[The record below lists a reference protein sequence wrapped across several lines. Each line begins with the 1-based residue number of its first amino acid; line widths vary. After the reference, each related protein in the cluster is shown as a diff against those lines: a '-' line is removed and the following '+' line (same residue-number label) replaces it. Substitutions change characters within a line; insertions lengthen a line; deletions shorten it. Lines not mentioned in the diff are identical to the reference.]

1 MENQQNQ
8 VQGPVKNNDSYLLVT
23 IMWIT
28 NIIGGVG
35 FWIALILFFVKK
47 DDFVVRDAC
56 RKYLNLC
63 ILYILAIIALIV
75 LAVVLGAINQNLA
88 LIAASLGYIA
98 IIIHAL
104 VNVIIGLI
112 ASLGKKDFN
121 PWLPIFEVIKR

>member
-1 MENQQNQ
+1 MENQQKQ

-63 ILYILAIIALIV
+63 ILYILAFIALIV
-75 LAVVLGAINQNLA
+75 LAMILGAINQNLA
-88 LIAASLGYIA
+88 LIAALGYFA
-98 IIIHAL
+98 
-104 VNVIIGLI
+104 IIGLI

>member
-63 ILYILAIIALIV
+63 ILYILAFIALIV
-75 LAVVLGAINQNLA
+75 LAVVLLEQYLRKAISRFLELSIRTLRLLQHWDTLQ
-88 LIAASLGYIA
+88 
-98 IIIHAL
+98 
-104 VNVIIGLI
+104 
-112 ASLGKKDFN
+112 
-121 PWLPIFEVIKR
+121 